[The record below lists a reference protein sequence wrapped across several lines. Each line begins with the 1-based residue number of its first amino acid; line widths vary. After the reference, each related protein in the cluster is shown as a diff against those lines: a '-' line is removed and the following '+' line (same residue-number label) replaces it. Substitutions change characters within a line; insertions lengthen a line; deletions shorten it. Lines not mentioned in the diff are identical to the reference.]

1 MINEFENPLDADAQF
16 AKRMAEI
23 RARFATRL
31 GKQIRETDE
40 AVPLMR
46 GDGGDAVATVEAAYR
61 RFHDICGMASTVGFT
76 VTGRAAKELDAI
88 LVVAFRAQRGLTEAE
103 LTNARTGLD
112 AVKAAATIEIP
123 FFDQESST

>member
-1 MINEFENPLDADAQF
+1 MRDELDG
-16 AKRMAEI
+16 RMWV
-23 RARFATRL
+23 
-31 GKQIRETDE
+31 DHHE
-40 AVPLMR
+40 AFGQWVS
-46 GDGGDAVATVEAAYR
+46 DAVATVDAAYR

-112 AVKAAATIEIP
+112 AVKAAANIEIP
-123 FFDQESST
+123 FFDQESSP